1 MKSGRIILAA
11 DFIIILICLLGVYQ
25 IEEKP
30 DLPAEAAT
38 NNSGIIINS
47 VDDSSYNYL
56 KGSEI
61 LSVNDIKV
69 NNINTLEFLLDGDR
83 IGDSIKVSVIKDGK
97 KFDTYLSLV
106 SYYNIGYVL
115 IVLITGLLTFALA
128 LLAYIKSTDKKVAL
142 VFHWLAIT
150 TSVILMTSW
159 GNYTVPSPFI
169 GSLTRISLA
178 GAYAFLPILF
188 IHFTLLYP
196 IYNNDFVYKKIQI
209 LYALALLLFA
219 ASIFIIAN
227 AFRWK
232 SEQVIGN
239 YYSFFDGLRL
249 YLSLLLIAGVIN
261 FVLSYIRSDSEVE
274 KKKLKWVLLGL
285 TVCPAF
291 YVILWVIPGIY
302 FSKNI
307 IPEEL
312 LIVFIFF
319 VPVTF
324 AISILKYH
332 LLDINF
338 VINRGLVYFLS
349 LGSAILFYLLIVYGF
364 DILLVNFNNSVPSIL
379 AASVIALLFNPAK
392 NRIQN
397 FVDKKFFKV
406 DYDFRKA
413 IKEINLLM
421 GQSLMVEKLSDI
433 YVSELDKLIPVSKT
447 AIVIYNN
454 DSESFSLL
462 KGDNFGNQEL
472 FEINQ
477 IIEKGISFK
486 KGLTNKERTEK
497 ECEIPNDD
505 TGTLKKIGITA
516 AIPIFISGG
525 KLLGLLLLGDKKSGL
540 RCTPEDMDLLQS
552 INSKF
557 ASEWERIE
565 LNNKILQEQIQ
576 KEKLR
581 ELNETKSF
589 FISSVSHEFKTPL
602 TSIKMFSELLKNS
615 RSITDN
621 EQLHYLDI
629 IEGESGRLDRMIEN
643 VLNLSRIEK
652 GIKQYNFDSISIND
666 LVKNAVTLM
675 EYQLKMEK
683 CEYSVKYLTEDKII
697 KADYDLMT
705 GVIINLIS
713 NAIKYSTSVKRM
725 EISIEDEEAMVK
737 INVRDWGIGISEK
750 DMEHILDPYYRGN
763 GSNKNKTKGFGIGLA
778 LVKNIVNAHN
788 GHLDIESCPGK
799 GSIFSISFPRVII

>member
-1 MKSGRIILAA
+1 MKSGKKILTA
-11 DFIIILICLLGVYQ
+11 DFLLIVICLFGVYE

-30 DLPAEAAT
+30 DLPIT
-38 NNSGIIINS
+38 ILNNNSELIINS
-47 VDDSSYNYL
+47 AYDSVYSYL
-56 KGSEI
+56 KGGTI
-61 LSVNDIKV
+61 LNVNDV
-69 NNINTLEFLLDGDR
+69 RVDNINSLEFLLDGYR
-83 IGDSIKVSVIKDGK
+83 IGDAIKITVDKGTKIINANL
-97 KFDTYLSLV
+97 TLIP
-106 SYYNIGYVL
+106 YYNIGYIL
-115 IVLITGLLTFALA
+115 IVLITGLLTFLLA
-128 LLAYIKSTDKKVAL
+128 LLAYFKSTDVKVAA
-142 VFHWLAIT
+142 VFHWLAIS

-159 GNYTVPSPFI
+159 GNYIVPSLFI
-169 GSLTRISLA
+169 GLLTRISLA

-196 IYNNDFVYKKIQI
+196 IHNNDFIYRKIQW
-209 LYALALLLFA
+209 LYVLAFLLFA
-219 ASIFIIAN
+219 VSVFIIAN
-227 AFRWK
+227 AFSWK
-232 SEQVIGN
+232 SERIISN
-239 YYSFFDGLRL
+239 YYSFFDGLRI
-249 YLSLLLIAGVIN
+249 YLSVLLIVGVIN
-261 FVLSYIRSDSEVE
+261 FLLSYVRSDSETE

-285 TVCPAF
+285 TICPAF
-291 YVILWVIPGIY
+291 YVVFWVIPGIY
-302 FSKNI
+302 LSRNI
-307 IPEEL
+307 VPEEL
-312 LIVFIFF
+312 LIIFIFF
-319 VPVTF
+319 IPVTF

-332 LLDINF
+332 LLDIDF
-338 VINRGLVYFLS
+338 VINRGLVYFLT
-349 LGSAILFYLLIVYGF
+349 LGSAILVYLLIVYGF
-364 DILLVNFNNSVPSIL
+364 DILLVNFNSSIPSIL

-397 FVDKKFFKV
+397 IVDRKFFKV

-421 GQSLMVEKLSDI
+421 GQSLTVEKLSDI
-433 YVSELDKLIPVSKT
+433 YVSELDKLIPASIT
-447 AIVIYNN
+447 AIVIYND

-462 KGDNFGNQEL
+462 KGNNFANEGLNEANQL
-472 FEINQ
+472 IKN
-477 IIEKGISFK
+477 GISFN
-486 KGLTNKERTEK
+486 KGLANRERAEK

-505 TGTLKKIGITA
+505 SGTLKKIGITL
-516 AIPIFISGG
+516 AIPIFVSGE
-525 KLLGLLLLGDKKSGL
+525 KFLGLLLLGDKKSGL
-540 RCTPEDMDLLQS
+540 RCSPEDIDLLQS

-602 TSIKMFSELLKNS
+602 TSIKMFSELLKDS
-615 RSITDN
+615 KSITDN

-652 GIKQYNFDSISIND
+652 GIKQYNFDRISINE
-666 LVKNAVTLM
+666 LVKNAITLM

-683 CEYSVKYLTEDKII
+683 CEYDVKYLAEDKII
-697 KADYDLMT
+697 KADFDLMT

-725 EISIEDEEAMVK
+725 EISIEDEETMVK
-737 INVRDWGIGISEK
+737 INVRDWGIGISKK

-788 GHLDIESCPGK
+788 GQLSIDSCPGK
-799 GSIFSISFPRVII
+799 GSIFSISFPKVTI

>member
-1 MKSGRIILAA
+1 MKSGKVILAA
-11 DFIIILICLLGVYQ
+11 DFIIIIICLLGVYQ
-25 IEEKP
+25 INEKP
-30 DLPAEAAT
+30 DLPAEVAAD
-38 NNSGIIINS
+38 NSGLIIKS
-47 VDDSSYNYL
+47 VNDSSYNYL
-56 KGSEI
+56 NGSRI
-61 LSVNDIKV
+61 LSANEIKV
-69 NNINTLEFLLDGDR
+69 NNINSLEFLIDGER
-83 IGDSIKVSVIKDGK
+83 IGDSIKVSLNKNGK
-97 KFDTYLSLV
+97 VFDAYLSLI

-115 IVLITGLLTFALA
+115 IVLITGLLTFTLA
-128 LLAYIKSTDKKVAL
+128 LLSYFKSTDKKVAA
-142 VFHWLAIT
+142 VFHWLAIS

-159 GNYTVPSPFI
+159 GNYIVPSLLI

-196 IYNNDFVYKKIQI
+196 IHNNDFIYKKIQL
-209 LYALALLLFA
+209 LYALAFLLFA
-219 ASIFIIAN
+219 VSIFIIAN
-227 AFRWK
+227 VFSRK
-232 SEQVIGN
+232 SDIVIDN
-239 YYSFFDGLRL
+239 YYSFFNGLRI
-249 YLSLLLIAGVIN
+249 YLSLLVIAGVIN
-261 FVLSYIRSDSEVE
+261 FVLSYIRSDSEIE

-285 TVCPAF
+285 TICPAF
-291 YVILWVIPGIY
+291 YVVLWVIPGIY
-302 FSKNI
+302 LSRNI
-307 IPEEL
+307 VPEEL
-312 LIVFIFF
+312 LIIFIFF

-332 LLDINF
+332 LLDIDL

-349 LGSAILFYLLIVYGF
+349 LGLAILLYLLIVYGL

-392 NRIQN
+392 SRIQN

-406 DYDFRKA
+406 NYDFRKV

-421 GQSLMVEKLSDI
+421 GQSLTVEKLSDI

-477 IIEKGISFK
+477 IIEKEISFK
-486 KGLTNKERTEK
+486 KGLANKERAEK

-516 AIPIFISGG
+516 AIPIFISGE
-525 KLLGLLLLGDKKSGL
+525 KFSGLLLLGDKKSGL
-540 RCTPEDMDLLQS
+540 RCSPEDMDLLQS

-565 LNNKILQEQIQ
+565 LNNRVLQEQLQ

-602 TSIKMFSELLKNS
+602 TSIIMFSELLKNS
-615 RSITDN
+615 KSITDN

-683 CEYSVKYLTEDKII
+683 CEYIVKYLTKDKII

-713 NAIKYSTSVKRM
+713 NAIKYSTSVKRI
-725 EISIEDEEAMVK
+725 EITIEEEDMIRISVK
-737 INVRDWGIGISEK
+737 DWGIGISKE

-763 GSNKNKTKGFGIGLA
+763 SSNKNKTKGFGIGLA

>member
-1 MKSGRIILAA
+1 MKSGKIIFAA

-30 DLPAEAAT
+30 DLPAEVAT
-38 NNSGIIINS
+38 NNSEIIINS
-47 VDDSSYNYL
+47 VNDRSYNYL
-56 KGSEI
+56 NGSTI
-61 LSVNDIKV
+61 LSVNDVKV
-69 NNINTLEFLLDGDR
+69 NNISTLEFLLDGYR
-83 IGDSIKVSVIKDGK
+83 IGDSIKVSVSKDAK
-97 KFDTYLSLV
+97 IFNIYISLV

-115 IVLITGLLTFALA
+115 IVLITGLLTFTLA
-128 LLAYIKSTDKKVAL
+128 LLAYSKSTDKKVAA
-142 VFHWLAIT
+142 VFHWLAIS

-159 GNYTVPSPFI
+159 GNYAVPSLLI
-169 GSLTRISLA
+169 GPLTRISLA

-196 IYNNDFVYKKIQI
+196 VHNNDPFYKKIQL
-209 LYALALLLFA
+209 LYALAFLLFA
-219 ASIFIIAN
+219 VGIFIIAF
-227 AFRWK
+227 AFNWK

-239 YYSFFDGLRL
+239 YYSFFNGLRI
-249 YLSLLLIAGVIN
+249 YLSLLLVAGVIN
-261 FVLSYIRSDSEVE
+261 FMLSYIRSDSDIE
-274 KKKLKWVLLGL
+274 KKKLKWVLFGL
-285 TVCPAF
+285 TICPAF
-291 YVILWVIPGIY
+291 YVVLWVIPGIY
-302 FSKNI
+302 LSRNI
-307 IPEEL
+307 VPEEL
-312 LIVFIFF
+312 LIIFIFF

-332 LLDINF
+332 LLDIDL

-349 LGSAILFYLLIVYGF
+349 LGLAILLYLLIVYGL
-364 DILLVNFNNSVPSIL
+364 DILLVNFNNSVPSIV

-392 NRIQN
+392 SRIQK

-406 DYDFRKA
+406 NYDFRKV

-421 GQSLMVEKLSDI
+421 GQSLTVEKLSDL

-472 FEINQ
+472 CEINQ
-477 IIEKGISFK
+477 IIKNGISFK
-486 KGLTNKERTEK
+486 KGLANKERTEK

-505 TGTLKKIGITA
+505 TGTLKKLGITA
-516 AIPIFISGG
+516 AIPITISRE

-540 RCTPEDMDLLQS
+540 RYSPEDTDLLQS

-565 LNNKILQEQIQ
+565 LNNKILQEQLQ

-602 TSIKMFSELLKNS
+602 TSIRMFSELLKDKK
-615 RSITDN
+615 SISGN

-629 IEGESGRLDRMIEN
+629 IEGECGRLDRMIEN

-675 EYQLKMEK
+675 EYQLRMEK
-683 CEYSVKYLTEDKII
+683 CEYSVKYLAEDKII

-713 NAIKYSTSVKRM
+713 NAIKYSTSVKRI
-725 EISIEDEEAMVK
+725 EIAIEEKEDMIRISVK
-737 INVRDWGIGISEK
+737 DWGIGISKK

-763 GSNKNKTKGFGIGLA
+763 SSNKNKTKGFGIGLA

-799 GSIFSISFPRVII
+799 GSIFSISFPRVIL

>member
-1 MKSGRIILAA
+1 MKSGKVILAA
-11 DFIIILICLLGVYQ
+11 DFILIIICLLGVYQ
-25 IEEKP
+25 INEKP
-30 DLPAEAAT
+30 DLPAEVAAD
-38 NNSGIIINS
+38 NSGLIIKS
-47 VDDSSYNYL
+47 VNDSSYNYL
-56 KGSEI
+56 NGSRI
-61 LSVNDIKV
+61 LSVNDFRV
-69 NNINTLEFLLDGDR
+69 NNTNTLEFLLDGTR
-83 IGDSIKVSVIKDGK
+83 IADSIKVLVNKDGK
-97 KFDTYLSLV
+97 ILNLNLPLV
-106 SYYNIGYVL
+106 SYYNIGYIL
-115 IVLITGLLTFALA
+115 IVLITGLLTFVLS
-128 LLAYIKSTDKKVAL
+128 LLAYFKSTDKKIAV
-142 VFHWLAIT
+142 VFHWLAIS

-159 GNYTVPSPFI
+159 GNYIIPSLFI

-196 IYNNDFVYKKIQI
+196 SHNNDFVYNKISL
-209 LYALALLLFA
+209 LYSFALLVFA
-219 ASIFIIAN
+219 LSIFIIVN
-227 AFRWK
+227 AFRLK
-232 SEQVIGN
+232 TEEVISD
-239 YYSFFDGLRL
+239 YYSFFNGLRI
-249 YLSLLLIAGVIN
+249 YLSLLLIAGVTN
-261 FVLSYIRSDSEVE
+261 FVLSYIRSDSETE

-285 TVCPAF
+285 TICPTF
-291 YVILWVIPGIY
+291 YVVLWVIPGIY
-302 FSKNI
+302 LSRNI

-312 LIVFIFF
+312 LIVLIFL

-477 IIEKGISFK
+477 ITEKGISFK

-525 KLLGLLLLGDKKSGL
+525 KFLGLLLLGDKKSGL

-602 TSIKMFSELLKNS
+602 TSIKMFSELLKN
-615 RSITDN
+615 RKSITDN

-652 GIKQYNFDSISIND
+652 GIKQYNFESISIND

-713 NAIKYSTSVKRM
+713 NAIKYSTSVKRI
-725 EISIEDEEAMVK
+725 EIAIEEKEEMIRISVK
-737 INVRDWGIGISEK
+737 DWGIGISKE
-750 DMEHILDPYYRGN
+750 DMDHILDPYYRGN
-763 GSNKNKTKGFGIGLA
+763 SSNKNKTKGFGIGLA

-799 GSIFSISFPRVII
+799 GSIFSIFFPRVIL